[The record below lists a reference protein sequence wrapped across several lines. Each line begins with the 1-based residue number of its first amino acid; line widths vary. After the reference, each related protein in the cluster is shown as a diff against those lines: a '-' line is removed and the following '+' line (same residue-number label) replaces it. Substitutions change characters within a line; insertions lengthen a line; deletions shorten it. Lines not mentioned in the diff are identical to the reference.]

1 MVFARIRTS
10 TNCKTRRSAGH
21 MRLKQSQSTRL
32 SEAQRLE
39 RLSKLCDELQSAV
52 DRAHDQRRLLEEVKQ
67 VAQELLSDEESK
79 PSRNKQF
86 PGK

>member
-1 MVFARIRTS
+1 MP
-10 TNCKTRRSAGH
+10 
-21 MRLKQSQSTRL
+21 LKQCENVRL

-67 VAQELLSDEESK
+67 VAQELLSDAESK
-79 PSRNKQF
+79 QSRNKKS
-86 PGK
+86 PEKSD